1 MTKTLATL
9 KEILTPLCK
18 RRESIWVNGG
28 WEHIFVQWRPIAR
41 EDIEELFT
49 SPTTVSEPIEVN
61 FSQSERG
68 RVIYLPPLERNPH
81 CVPILSLYC
90 KLNNQQ
96 SIAKFRVMLVC
107 LDKEGKPYGIG
118 FRMETPHSQD
128 QEMDTP
134 TNGGIHDFHHAQ
146 LIRRFGQPKLD
157 ILPINCPVWLPDSQ
171 PSFPLPA
178 ECPVTLLLCL
188 IVTLYGRKYYNQFLM
203 EHEIFEIKQYKDKL
217 DPWINCT
224 SIQ

>member
-1 MTKTLATL
+1 MTKTLSTL
-9 KEILTPLCK
+9 KEILTPLCNP
-18 RRESIWVNGG
+18 RRLVWTKEG
-28 WEHIFVQWRPIAR
+28 WEHIFAQWRPIAR
-41 EDIEELFT
+41 EDIEELFRE
-49 SPTTVSEPIEVN
+49 PRTVSGSVEVN
-61 FSQSERG
+61 FAQSKG
-68 RVIYLPPLERNPH
+68 GQVMYLPPLEKNPC